1 MKKVLFVMIASLLFT
16 VSADAQ
22 LFQIGVKGGVNFSQL
37 AMDDITGIQDGG
49 DVYDLITGDMV
60 AGYQVGLQS
69 RINIAAFFVQPEVY
83 FNAVKGS
90 VEKVV
95 DGGANAMLDVEFNR
109 FDIPLLVGVKLGP
122 ARINAGPVGS
132 AVVSSVNDLTEID
145 PELESLSN
153 SFTWGYQA
161 GIGVDLFKKLSI
173 DARYEGSLTKFGDSF
188 DIGGEDFTL
197 DARPRQIIVAV
208 GYWF

>member
-22 LFQIGVKGGVNFSQL
+22 LFQVGVKGGVNFSQL
-37 AMDDITGIQDGG
+37 AMDDITGIQEGS

-132 AVVSSVNDLTEID
+132 AVVSSVNDLQEIA

-161 GIGVDLFKKLSI
+161 GVGVDLFKKLSI

>member
-37 AMDDITGIQDGG
+37 AMDDITGIQEGG

-69 RINIAAFFVQPEVY
+69 RVNIAAFFVQPEVY

>member
-37 AMDDITGIQDGG
+37 AMDDITGIQEGG

-132 AVVSSVNDLTEID
+132 AVVSSANELTEID

-188 DIGGEDFTL
+188 DIDGQDFTL

>member
-1 MKKVLFVMIASLLFT
+1 MKKVLFVMIASLFLT
-16 VSADAQ
+16 ATADAQ

-37 AMDDITGIQDGG
+37 AMDDITGIQEGG

-60 AGYQVGLQS
+60 TGYQVGLQS
-69 RINIAAFFVQPEVY
+69 RINVAAFFVQPELY

-132 AVVSSVNDLTEID
+132 AVVSSVNDLKEID
-145 PELESLSN
+145 PALESLSN
-153 SFTWGYQA
+153 NFTWGFQA
-161 GIGVDLFKKLSI
+161 GVGVDLFKKLSI
-173 DARYEGSLTKFGDSF
+173 DARYEGSLTKFGESF
-188 DIGGEDFTL
+188 AVGEQDFTL